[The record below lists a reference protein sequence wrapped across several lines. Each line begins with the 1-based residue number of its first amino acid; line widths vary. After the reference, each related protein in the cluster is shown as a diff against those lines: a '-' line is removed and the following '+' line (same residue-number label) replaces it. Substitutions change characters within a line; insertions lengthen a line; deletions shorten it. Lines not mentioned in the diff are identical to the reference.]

1 MDCEFIEIGPGQNFF
16 IGGVEKLIQWSVG
29 QQKVTKDYGHIM
41 PGLIKS
47 MALISDKN
55 YLFLSDD

>member
-1 MDCEFIEIGPGQNFF
+1 M
-16 IGGVEKLIQWSVG
+16 QWSIRQG
-29 QQKVTKDYGHIM
+29 QVTKDYGHIM

-55 YLFLSDD
+55 YLFLSDGEGF